1 MTEEIYK
8 KALKKLKSINKLTLS
23 ASTKK
28 INHSGFDTYRTEYK
42 NQIIP
47 LDGINMIVSGSI
59 ENWYSAH
66 HTTEKSFLIIAV
78 HDAEEPNKEY
88 FFTSKQLAKVKPIV
102 RKLIA
107 V

>member
-8 KALKKLKSINKLTLS
+8 KALKKLKSINKLTLTGR
-23 ASTKK
+23 TKK
-28 INHSGFDTYRTEYK
+28 TNDTYRTEYK

-47 LDGINMIVSGSI
+47 LDGVNMIVSGSI

-78 HDAEEPNKEY
+78 YDSEEPNKEY
-88 FFTSKQLAKVKPIV
+88 SFTSKQLSKVKPIV